1 MNDAQLTFIKKKRE
15 DILNNKL
22 PSSFK
27 NNRLVPFVGAG
38 FSQNIPSYPSF
49 CDFINK
55 NLASRLCSD
64 LHIETKNKLDLWN
77 TFDGNPNE
85 AIEYFIWR
93 MGLGN
98 NGNSR
103 SIEKIYKDG
112 KQAFYVELKNE
123 FKKTENMQVA
133 GCEEFWEQH
142 FLLIKKF
149 SMIYTTNWDIAIETA
164 CDYVLKKKI
173 QKIKWEKKF
182 SVRGSLQSK
191 SDQSA
196 SPQKTIAI
204 IKYHGDLEN
213 CDSIIA
219 SETDYYE
226 RLNRN
231 DPLDVEFKNVLANN
245 DILFIGYG
253 LGDINVKYHMNQI
266 HLLNEAFNRNH
277 KKYWLL
283 VDNPE
288 EIVIE
293 KERQKFLAEWRNLE
307 ICYLFD
313 GESNS
318 DQKREKIAEIL
329 GNFAQPGG

>member
-1 MNDAQLTFIKKKRE
+1 
-15 DILNNKL
+15 
-22 PSSFK
+22 
-27 NNRLVPFVGAG
+27 
-38 FSQNIPSYPSF
+38 
-49 CDFINK
+49 
-55 NLASRLCSD
+55 
-64 LHIETKNKLDLWN
+64 
-77 TFDGNPNE
+77 
-85 AIEYFIWR
+85 
-93 MGLGN
+93 
-98 NGNSR
+98 
-103 SIEKIYKDG
+103 
-112 KQAFYVELKNE
+112 
-123 FKKTENMQVA
+123 
-133 GCEEFWEQH
+133 
-142 FLLIKKF
+142 
-149 SMIYTTNWDIAIETA
+149 MIYTTNWDITIERA
-164 CDYVLKKKI
+164 CDYALKKKF
-173 QKIKWEKKF
+173 QEIKWEKKF
-182 SVRGSLQSK
+182 SVKGSLQSK

-196 SPQKTIAI
+196 SPQKTITI
-204 IKYHGDLEN
+204 IKYHGDLED

-226 RLNRN
+226 RLKGN
-231 DPLDVEFKNVLANN
+231 DPLDAEFKNVLANN

>member
-77 TFDGNPNE
+77 TFAGNPNE

-133 GCEEFWEQH
+133 GCEKFWEQH

-149 SMIYTTNWDIAIETA
+149 SMIYTTNWDITIERA
-164 CDYVLKKKI
+164 CDYALKKKF
-173 QKIKWEKKF
+173 QEIKWEKKF
-182 SVRGSLQSK
+182 LVKGSLQSK

-196 SPQKTIAI
+196 SPQKTITI
-204 IKYHGDLEN
+204 IKYHGDLED

-226 RLNRN
+226 RLKGN
-231 DPLDVEFKNVLANN
+231 DPLDAEFKNVLANN

-288 EIVIE
+288 EIIIE

-313 GESNS
+313 GKSNS

-329 GNFAQPGG
+329 GNFAQSGG